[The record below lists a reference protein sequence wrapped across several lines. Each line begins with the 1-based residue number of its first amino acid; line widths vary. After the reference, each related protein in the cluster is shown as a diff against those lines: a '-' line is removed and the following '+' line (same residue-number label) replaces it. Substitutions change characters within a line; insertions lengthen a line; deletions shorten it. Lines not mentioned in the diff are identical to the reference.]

1 VTVTV
6 FAVRAFYVIG
16 PAFAAWAVLLA
27 IFGFTR
33 PDWPARG
40 SAQRIVIA
48 ISLLLML
55 AVIGSA
61 TINAKFEKTERA
73 KPGAKAHAKVGS
85 AG

>member
-1 VTVTV
+1 VTV
-6 FAVRAFYVIG
+6 FAFRAFYVIG

-55 AVIGSA
+55 GVIGSA
-61 TINAKFEKTERA
+61 TINAKFEKTEHA
-73 KPGAKAHAKVGS
+73 KPGPKQNGKSGS
-85 AG
+85 G